1 MLFRG
6 RHWVLSA
13 DQFHGRPSDGSAK
26 LDQSFRAPLIAY
38 FSRRLQHAHDP
49 RREAE
54 DLTQEV
60 FLRLSKHPD
69 RNNGETIQS
78 YVFTIAANVLRDR
91 LKSSGLALQTRSNS
105 IEGNQESF
113 AIRPELTEVLDP
125 ERVLVAKET
134 LKDVLAA
141 LDELGERTR
150 DIFILARLENMHHR
164 EIAVLHGISIS
175 AVEKHIM
182 KASAHIGPR
191 FPTR

>member
-1 MLFRG
+1 MSSDEL
-6 RHWVLSA
+6 
-13 DQFHGRPSDGSAK
+13 HGRSSDGTAR

-91 LKSSGLALQTRSNS
+91 LKSSGLALQARCNS
-105 IEGNQESF
+105 IDGSKESF

-134 LKDVLAA
+134 LKDVLVA
-141 LDELGERTR
+141 LAELGERTR

-182 KASAHIGPR
+182 KAAAHIGSR
-191 FPTR
+191 FSTR

>member
-1 MLFRG
+1 M
-6 RHWVLSA
+6 SA
-13 DQFHGRPSDGSAK
+13 SS
-26 LDQSFRAPLIAY
+26 DQSKPTSAAEELDRSFRTPLIAY
-38 FSRRLQHAHDP
+38 FARRLAHLHDP

-54 DLTQEV
+54 DLAQEV
-60 FLRLSKHPD
+60 FLRLARHPD
-69 RNNGETIQS
+69 RKNGEAIDS
-78 YVFTIAANVLRDR
+78 YVFTIAANLLRDR
-91 LKSSGLALQTRSNS
+91 LKSSGLALQSRCNS
-105 IEGNQESF
+105 IEGSQESL

-141 LDELGERTR
+141 LAELGERTR

-182 KASAHIGPR
+182 KASAHIGSR
-191 FPTR
+191 FSIR